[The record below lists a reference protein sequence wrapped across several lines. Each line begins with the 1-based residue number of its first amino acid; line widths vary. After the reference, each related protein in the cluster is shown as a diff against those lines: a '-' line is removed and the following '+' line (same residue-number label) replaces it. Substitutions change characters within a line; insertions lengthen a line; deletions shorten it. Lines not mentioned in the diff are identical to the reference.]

1 MKWIVYIF
9 LTIVIFQVKAFA
21 GLSTGEISEQG
32 DTLHIEFSGKADW
45 DYEIEKG
52 TISGMPVIDLY
63 IEPIDEVT
71 SRRLVGF
78 KNNQV
83 NKIVVR
89 KNALD
94 GKDLVSLF
102 LNDKNTEYFDYLT
115 DQPSRLVID
124 LYLEPKVIRKNAEE
138 QNKNQATNKNKKE
151 DKLTKNSESSQYDIK
166 NALRQ
171 PAATDILTIAQQGLP
186 LVNSKNLRSEQI
198 TEEKKSEENRFGIFD
213 AADPKY
219 ERFTI
224 KDYEIKE
231 EAILR
236 SKDNYYIP
244 FPMMEAPLTF
254 WDQLKVSPTIYEI
267 TPKDNDENKQARLLL
282 NLFDKKRYL
291 VYLRALEWFKSK
303 YPNSQYNE
311 IIDFMTAD
319 VHFTM
324 WQEKGSSEYYDKAM
338 VAYKLAIKKYPQSI
352 LAERTSFKLGNIA
365 FEKGDDLAALRL
377 YQEHIDNPHFNTN
390 NFSKDLAK
398 IGQALSYRRM
408 NRAQD
413 ALKIYEQL
421 EKNSK
426 NKEVQSEAAF
436 RSADVYVKEKQYDQ
450 SVTSYQRAIQ
460 KFPESAL
467 KYPNAIYNQAESL
480 FNSGKYTQSLDLFR
494 DFIIKFPKNDHAP
507 FAMTRIGELLE
518 ILGADRSRVIGAYL
532 ETYFRY
538 GESPSAIIARVRL
551 LSARMKGMKQK
562 ELDHAVNEIS
572 NLSKKLELPN
582 IIQFS
587 TIMISDGYTSRGEF
601 QKATDLLV
609 QFYQE
614 NPTTKDKDQLTR
626 RIVTNINN
634 RIRNELEKNQFIQAL
649 KTHNEFEDTWL
660 KNSKRLDTKYYVGKA
675 FEIAGAPKAAEKY
688 YKETL
693 NSVYS
698 ILNTQQAKELKAIGA
713 LPSPDLLNLRLALV
727 MDALDKPQQA
737 YDHLKN
743 IKNTDDLTDRE
754 QIERVNLSVKLLEKK
769 GDSESAIRYLAELLK
784 HWHGQPELLAEP
796 YFKLAQLE
804 LNENLIEDAIK
815 SLEQIEKLQNDSG
828 NVPGIIYSQS
838 LEKLGSIYLSQNQTD
853 KAIKSYEKLLDKFE
867 NDIPL
872 ASIRYKLGEI
882 YFQRGEVKKA
892 SQAWSEFKGKNSE
905 LWQKLAREQLKN
917 SEWQEEYKK
926 YIKRIPAMSNVK

>member
-1 MKWIVYIF
+1 M
-9 LTIVIFQVKAFA
+9 TFA
-21 GLSTGEISEQG
+21 GLTSGTVSEQG
-32 DTLHIEFSGKADW
+32 DTLHFEFAGKNDW

-52 TISGMPVIDLY
+52 SVANKPVIDLY
-63 IEPIDEVT
+63 VEPIDEATQKQLT
-71 SRRLVGF
+71 SFSNEIV
-78 KNNQV
+78 Q
-83 NKIVVR
+83 KITVK
-89 KNALD
+89 KNAID
-94 GKDLVSLF
+94 GKDLISISLR
-102 LNDKNTEYFDYLT
+102 DKNIEHFDYLT
-115 DQPSRLVID
+115 DQPSRLIVD
-124 LYLEPKVIRKNAEE
+124 LYVDPKALRKSAELKKE
-138 QNKNQATNKNKKE
+138 VTQAPDKKTNLVENKNKN
-151 DKLTKNSESSQYDIK
+151 TPQV
-166 NALRQ
+166 RQ
-171 PAATDILTIAQQGLP
+171 PAATDIMTIAQQGLP
-186 LVNSKNLRSEQI
+186 LTANKGLTSEQI
-198 TEEKKSEENRFGIFD
+198 EEEKKSEENRFGIFD

-244 FPMMEAPLTF
+244 FPMMETTLSY
-254 WDQLKVSPTIYEI
+254 WDQLKISPTIYEI
-267 TPKDNDENKQARLLL
+267 TPKETDENKQARLLL
-282 NLFDKKRYL
+282 NLFEKKRFL
-291 VYLRALEWFKSK
+291 VYLRALDWFKGK
-303 YPNSQYNE
+303 YPQSQYNE
-311 IIDFMTAD
+311 MIDFMTAD
-319 VHFTM
+319 VYFTM

-338 VAYKLAIKKYPQSI
+338 VGYKLAIKNYPKSV

-377 YQEHIDNPHFNTN
+377 FQEHIDNTN
-390 NFSKDLAK
+390 FDKNSFSKDLAK
-398 IGQALSYRRM
+398 IGQALAYRRM

-413 ALKIYEQL
+413 ALKIYEDL

-426 NKEVQSEAAF
+426 FKEVQTEAAF
-436 RSADVYVKEKQYDQ
+436 RAADVYVREKQYEQ
-450 SVTSYQRAIQ
+450 AVSTYQKALK
-460 KFPESAL
+460 KFPEAAV
-467 KYPNAIYNQAESL
+467 KYPNAYYNQAESL
-480 FNSGKYTQSLDLFR
+480 FNMGKYTMSLDLFR
-494 DFIIKFPKNDHAP
+494 DFIIRFPKNDHAP

-538 GESPSAIIARVRL
+538 GESPSAIVARVRL

-562 ELDHAVNEIS
+562 ELDHAVDEIT
-572 NLSKKLELPN
+572 NLSKKLDLPN

-587 TIMISDGYTSRGEF
+587 TIMISDGYTSRGEY

-609 QFYQE
+609 KFFQE

-634 RIRNELEKNQFIQAL
+634 RIKHELEENQFIQAL
-649 KTHNEFEDTWL
+649 KTHNEFEDSWL

-693 NSVYS
+693 NNVYS
-698 ILNTQQAKELKAIGA
+698 IQNSQQAKELKAIGA

-737 YDHLKN
+737 YDYLKN
-743 IKNTDDLTDRE
+743 IKNTDDLTDQE

-769 GDSESAIRYLAELLK
+769 GDNESAIRYLGELLK

-796 YFKLAQLE
+796 YFKLSQLE
-804 LNENLIEDAIK
+804 MNENLIEDAIK

-828 NVPGIIYSQS
+828 KVPGIIYSQS
-838 LEKLGSIYLSQNQTD
+838 LEKLGNIYLSQNQTE
-853 KAIKSYEKLLDKFE
+853 KAIQAYEKLLEKFE

-872 ASIRYKLGEI
+872 ASMRYKLGEI
-882 YFQRGEVKKA
+882 YFKRGELKKA
-892 SQAWSEFKGKNSE
+892 SQTWSGFKGKNSE
-905 LWQKLAREQLKN
+905 LWQKLAQEQLKN
-917 SEWQEEYKK
+917 SDWQDEYKK

>member
-1 MKWIVYIF
+1 MF
-9 LTIVIFQVKAFA
+9 IFQQESFA
-21 GLSTGEISEQG
+21 GLSSGTIAEQG
-32 DTLHIEFSGKADW
+32 DTLHLEFTGKTDW

-52 TISGMPVIDLY
+52 SISGKPVVDLY
-63 IEPIDEVT
+63 IDPIDEDTVK
-71 SRRLVGF
+71 RLTTF
-78 KNNQV
+78 KNDLV
-83 NKIVVR
+83 NKIIVK
-89 KNALD
+89 KNSLD
-94 GKDLVSLF
+94 GKDLISISLT
-102 LNDKNTEYFDYLT
+102 DKNTDYFDYLT
-115 DQPSRLVID
+115 DQPSRLIVD
-124 LYLEPKVIRKNAEE
+124 LYIDPKAIRKSAES
-138 QNKNQATNKNKKE
+138 QRNNQ
-151 DKLTKNSESSQYDIK
+151 SESQLEKLEKKSVVNNGLK
-166 NALRQ
+166 NDQSLNQRQ

-186 LVNSKNLRSEQI
+186 LANNKNLSPEQI
-198 TEEKKSEENRFGIFD
+198 AEEKKSEENRFGIFD

-244 FPMMEAPLTF
+244 FPMMETTLSF
-254 WDQLKVSPTIYEI
+254 WDQLKISPTIYEI
-267 TPKDNDENKQARLLL
+267 TPKETDENKQARLLL
-282 NLFDKKRYL
+282 NLFEKKRYL
-291 VYLRALEWFKSK
+291 VYLRALGWFKGK
-303 YPNSQYNE
+303 YPKSQYNE
-311 IIDFMTAD
+311 MIDFMTAD
-319 VHFTM
+319 VYFTM
-324 WQEKGSSEYYDKAM
+324 WQEKASTEYYDKAM
-338 VAYKLAIKKYPQSI
+338 VGYKLAIKNYPQSI

-377 YQEHIDNPHFNTN
+377 YQEHIDNPNFSKNS
-390 NFSKDLAK
+390 FSKDLAK

-413 ALKIYEQL
+413 ALKIYDQL
-421 EKNSK
+421 EKESK
-426 NKEVQSEAAF
+426 FKEVQSEAAF
-436 RSADVYVKEKQYDQ
+436 RAADVYVKEKQYDQ
-450 SVTSYQRAIQ
+450 AVAAYQRAIK

-467 KYPNAIYNQAESL
+467 KYPNAFYNQAESL

-532 ETYFRY
+532 ETFFRY
-538 GESPSAIIARVRL
+538 GERPSAIIARVRL

-562 ELDHAVNEIS
+562 ELEHAVNEIS
-572 NLSKKLELPN
+572 TLSKKLDLPN

-587 TIMISDGYTSRGEF
+587 TIMISDGYTSRGEY

-609 QFYQE
+609 QFFQE

-634 RIRNELEKNQFIQAL
+634 RIRSELEQNQFIQAL

-737 YDHLKN
+737 YDYLKN
-743 IKNTDDLTDRE
+743 IKNTDDLTDHE
-754 QIERVNLSVKLLEKK
+754 QIE
-769 GDSESAIRYLAELLK
+769 
-784 HWHGQPELLAEP
+784 
-796 YFKLAQLE
+796 
-804 LNENLIEDAIK
+804 
-815 SLEQIEKLQNDSG
+815 
-828 NVPGIIYSQS
+828 
-838 LEKLGSIYLSQNQTD
+838 
-853 KAIKSYEKLLDKFE
+853 
-867 NDIPL
+867 
-872 ASIRYKLGEI
+872 
-882 YFQRGEVKKA
+882 
-892 SQAWSEFKGKNSE
+892 
-905 LWQKLAREQLKN
+905 
-917 SEWQEEYKK
+917 
-926 YIKRIPAMSNVK
+926 